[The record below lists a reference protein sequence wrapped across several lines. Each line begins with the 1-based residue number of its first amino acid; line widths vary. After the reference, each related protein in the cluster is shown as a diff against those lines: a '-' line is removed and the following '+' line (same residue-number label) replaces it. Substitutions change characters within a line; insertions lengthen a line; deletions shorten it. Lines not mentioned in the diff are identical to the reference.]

1 MGRGGPGWNRQTPDT
16 NAFCRACGTPLASF
30 IAQPAAPPM
39 GPPPGLAP
47 PVVGPPPSAPPP
59 GAPPPQYQSPYYAPA
74 PGYAQPPIHR
84 TPWVLIV
91 SAVVGLVVIMAGA
104 GTAYA
109 FLSNRNSN
117 PSGSSELLP
126 SPSPAG
132 SPSPVASPTATPA
145 SGGTASNA
153 TFSVTVPAGLGIS
166 TKGSTKTAFTN
177 ASCHAVYIRTVT

>member
-74 PGYAQPPIHR
+74 PGYAQPPVHR

-91 SAVVGLVVIMAGA
+91 SAAVGLVVIIAVAGGQSARRASVPELKGDKRVAERGPWHLLADVLHADLGQTERA
-104 GTAYA
+104 G
-109 FLSNRNSN
+109 
-117 PSGSSELLP
+117 
-126 SPSPAG
+126 
-132 SPSPVASPTATPA
+132 
-145 SGGTASNA
+145 GGA
-153 TFSVTVPAGLGIS
+153 
-166 TKGSTKTAFTN
+166 
-177 ASCHAVYIRTVT
+177 AVCGRQR